1 MELFFNIRLF
11 SRRNDIGTPDAKMV
25 PDVLAAV
32 WSDSQIEDSA
42 GNQRPMIVG
51 SRTICQ
57 QAVALTSPL
66 VTPRMAAWMVVVVV
80 LAAGGM
86 LWRKR
91 KRNV

>member
-1 MELFFNIRLF
+1 
-11 SRRNDIGTPDAKMV
+11 
-25 PDVLAAV
+25 
-32 WSDSQIEDSA
+32 
-42 GNQRPMIVG
+42 
-51 SRTICQ
+51 
-57 QAVALTSPL
+57 VAMTSPL